1 MELADFFAIDR
12 LSQHDEEMLIES
24 AMQMQQMMM
33 LYESGIREIKTKL
46 DILSGLKKIRMCV
59 AYDIDGVRYDYIP
72 SSMEELQRAK
82 PIYEEFDGWQ
92 EDISTMKTYEE
103 LPENCKIYLRRI
115 EDLCNTRI
123 SMISVGQERNCNIYL
138 HEMLK

>member
-1 MELADFFAIDR
+1 MNVVRHAAMING
-12 LSQHDEEMLIES
+12 LSDLVI
-24 AMQMQQMMM
+24 
-33 LYESGIREIKTKL
+33 TKL

-92 EDISTMKTYEE
+92 EDISTIKTYEE

-123 SMISVGQERNCNIYL
+123 SMISVGPERNCNIYL

>member
-115 EDLCNTRI
+115 EELCNTRI
-123 SMISVGQERNCNIYL
+123 SMISVGPERNCNIYL